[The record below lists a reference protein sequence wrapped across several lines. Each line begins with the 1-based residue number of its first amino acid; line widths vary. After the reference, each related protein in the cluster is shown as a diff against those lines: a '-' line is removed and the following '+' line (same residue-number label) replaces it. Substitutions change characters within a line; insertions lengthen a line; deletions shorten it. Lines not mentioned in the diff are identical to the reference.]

1 MITILLSHWI
11 WGVIYYTGVD
21 NRSRESRDKDP
32 NFKSA
37 NNLSWELGKLFSCFG
52 FQLNFALSHRLLWP
66 SDHRNNFQMSSLQ
79 IQGCLSEMLLPK
91 IFSSSPWI
99 YIWSTG
105 LNKEIREQI
114 SYSGNSEL
122 YIVINFLLPAQN
134 ASQGNSWKSCMCAF
148 NSIVLKLILLCTSDR
163 LASGVTFSREPPLSW
178 SCVSAKS
185 GWVHPQSPSRL
196 GRPEAF
202 SHSWVSPQSHW
213 ACHKGHSSAPKAGK
227 LRWQRTGRG

>member
-21 NRSRESRDKDP
+21 NRNRESRDKDP
-32 NFKSA
+32 DFKSA

-122 YIVINFLLPAQN
+122 YIVINICFLLKMLPGETHGNRACVHSTQLFLNSYCCAQVTDWHLESP
-134 ASQGNSWKSCMCAF
+134 SQGSLHF
-148 NSIVLKLILLCTSDR
+148 
-163 LASGVTFSREPPLSW
+163 
-178 SCVSAKS
+178 
-185 GWVHPQSPSRL
+185 
-196 GRPEAF
+196 PEVA
-202 SHSWVSPQSHW
+202 
-213 ACHKGHSSAPKAGK
+213 
-227 LRWQRTGRG
+227 